1 MTEAVTGF
9 PQGQWE
15 QKAGGVSFLGEIR
28 GGFLEKVVLRSP
40 RMYLTEQL
48 EDSLGI
54 LRRTNLPGGEV

>member
-15 QKAGGVSFLGEIR
+15 PEAGGVSFLGEIR

-40 RMYLTEQL
+40 RM
-48 EDSLGI
+48 
-54 LRRTNLPGGEV
+54 